1 MSEQST
7 ATYTVATDVDHLS
20 SADRNWARVTDSVMS
35 SEAKPR
41 LLCTAVSRQPGLM
54 SPPTPP
60 AFQPGLMSMPSRP
73 DRPTTSDPN
82 GPSFEWSRDGVA
94 YLWLLVLVLAFVL
107 WIGLLAHS

>member
-54 SPPTPP
+54 S
-60 AFQPGLMSMPSRP
+60 MPSRP
-73 DRPTTSDPN
+73 DRLTTSDPN

-107 WIGLLAHS
+107 WIGLLA